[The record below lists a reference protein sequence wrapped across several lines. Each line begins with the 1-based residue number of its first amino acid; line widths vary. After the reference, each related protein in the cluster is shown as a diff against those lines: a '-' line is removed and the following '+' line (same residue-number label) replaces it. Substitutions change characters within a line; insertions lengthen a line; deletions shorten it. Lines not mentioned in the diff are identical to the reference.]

1 MYFAGGGGDDGDV
14 VVGSAPY
21 FEIDHRLVAVGTFE
35 MLKESRSKPLKKRLT
50 MMEMIQLMWESYSE
64 NAHN

>member
-1 MYFAGGGGDDGDV
+1 MYFAGGGGGGDD

-35 MLKESRSKPLKKRLT
+35 MLKESMWKPLKKRLT
-50 MMEMIQLMWESYSE
+50 MMEMVQLMWESYSE